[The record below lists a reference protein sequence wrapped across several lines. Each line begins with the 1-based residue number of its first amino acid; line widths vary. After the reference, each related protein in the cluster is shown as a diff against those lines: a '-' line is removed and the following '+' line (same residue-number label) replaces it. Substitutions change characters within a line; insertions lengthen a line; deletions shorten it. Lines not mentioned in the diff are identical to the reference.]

1 MLDLA
6 VLGLL
11 KEKPM
16 YGYELKKALDG
27 RLGRSASFGSLY
39 PTLKRLAKRGLV
51 QSDLP
56 RAEAGRRKNVY
67 RITPVGEAEFER
79 ILETFGPAAAEDRED
94 FMIRLAFFK
103 YTRPETRQRLLERRR
118 GHLQDRLEAIKES
131 LRTLRERMDAYSLQL
146 MQYEANET
154 EHGIRWLES
163 MLEDER
169 SNGGQTTAPNHA

>member
-11 KEKPM
+11 KERPM
-16 YGYELKKALDG
+16 YGYELKKQLDE

-39 PTLKRLAKRGLV
+39 PTLKRLAKAGFV

-67 RITPVGEAEFER
+67 RMTPLGETEFER
-79 ILETFGPAAAEDRED
+79 ILEHCGPSAAEDRDD
-94 FMIRLAFFK
+94 FMVRLAFFR
-103 YTRPETRQRLLERRR
+103 YTRPETRRRLLERRR
-118 GHLQDRLEAIKES
+118 GHLQDRLEMLKGSI
-131 LRTLRERMDAYSLQL
+131 RTLRERMDAYSLSL

-154 EHGIRWLES
+154 EHGIRWLDE

-169 SNGGQTTAPNHA
+169 SGGAAAPNRA